1 MVTFVEAV
9 DIWSS
14 PPIPDLNVLAIN
26 ARSSRSRNEVSL
38 IDYCRGECFQMF
50 EVQSAPYSPICPR
63 CLEPVKLEEAKT
75 DEDGRAM
82 HEDCYFAM
90 LREAT
95 LIARR
100 RSA

>member
-1 MVTFVEAV
+1 
-9 DIWSS
+9 
-14 PPIPDLNVLAIN
+14 
-26 ARSSRSRNEVSL
+26 
-38 IDYCRGECFQMF
+38 MF

-90 LREAT
+90 LKEAT